1 MKMMSHEK
9 LDVYKASIKFLSL
22 SRQVIKKIPKGNADI
37 VDQLKRASRSIP
49 LLIAEGVG
57 KATPAHQARYFT
69 DARGSALECA
79 ACLDVLSEEKLIEVV
94 TFSDGKELL
103 TRIVSMLTKMVR

>member
-1 MKMMSHEK
+1 MMSHEK
-9 LDVYKASIKFLSL
+9 LDVYKVSIKFISL
-22 SRQVIKKIPKGNADI
+22 SRRILKDIPKGNADI

-57 KATPAHQARYFT
+57 KTTPAHQARYFT

-79 ACLDVLSEEKLIEVV
+79 ACLDVLNEEKFIDNVR
-94 TFSDGKELL
+94 FSEGKELL
-103 TRIVSMLTKMVR
+103 TRIVSMLTKMLR

>member
-1 MKMMSHEK
+1 MSHEN
-9 LDVYKASIKFLSL
+9 LDVYKASILFVSL
-22 SRQVIKKIPKGNADI
+22 SRQVIKKIPRGNADI

-79 ACLDVLSEEKLIEVV
+79 ACLDVLQEESLVEAVMY
-94 TFSDGKELL
+94 SDGKALL
-103 TRIVSMLTKMVR
+103 TRIVSMLTKLVR